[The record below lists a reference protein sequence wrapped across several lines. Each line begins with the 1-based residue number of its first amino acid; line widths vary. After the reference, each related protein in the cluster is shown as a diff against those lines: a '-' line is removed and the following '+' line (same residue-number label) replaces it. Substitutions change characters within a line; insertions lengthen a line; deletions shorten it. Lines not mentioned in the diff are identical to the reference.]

1 MQAEQVLGMTADE
14 LAALK
19 EDNGVEAYE
28 AVLKGA
34 QWKEW
39 QMRVQSKSQ
48 CAPLAA
54 LHPHSTV
61 TQAVCHDY
69 SGPRGHW

>member
-19 EDNGVEAYE
+19 EGSGVEAYE
-28 AVLKGA
+28 AVLKQA

-48 CAPLAA
+48 CAPLATA
-54 LHPHSTV
+54 HCGSSA
-61 TQAVCHDY
+61 TQSICHD
-69 SGPRGHW
+69 

>member
-19 EDNGVEAYE
+19 EGSGVEAYE
-28 AVLKGA
+28 AVLKRA

-48 CAPLAA
+48 
-54 LHPHSTV
+54 
-61 TQAVCHDY
+61 
-69 SGPRGHW
+69 